1 MILKNKIRA
10 IFEETG
16 TDKADSHGY
25 EKYYASIFEN
35 FIPNSLLEIGV
46 REGRSIAAWSILF
59 PETKITGLDITH
71 SKLLK
76 NIQNF
81 TGADFFIG
89 DSTKIE
95 TSTIF
100 DDRFDIIIDDGSH
113 YYKDILR
120 TFVNFKEKF
129 NHVYVI
135 EDLMYKSE
143 FVKKFIERS
152 GEYSAQIVPSKVK
165 NVYVDK
171 TFLENNYYSKQSEKL
186 KIDLFMV
193 IVKRI

>member
-1 MILKNKIRA
+1 MILENKIKA

-35 FIPNSLLEIGV
+35 FAPNSLLEIGV

-59 PETKITGLDITH
+59 PETKISGLDITD

-76 NIQNF
+76 NIQKF
-81 TGADFFIG
+81 TGAELVVG
-89 DSTKIE
+89 DSTKKEI
-95 TSTIF
+95 SNIF
-100 DDRFDIIIDDGSH
+100 NDKFDVIIDDGSH

-120 TFVNFKEKF
+120 TFVNFKDKF
-129 NHVYVI
+129 ERVYVI
-135 EDLMYKSE
+135 EDLMYKPE

-152 GEYSAQIVPSKVK
+152 GEYSVQIMPSKVK
-165 NVYVDK
+165 DVYVDK
-171 TFLENNYYSKQSEKL
+171 TFLQHNYYSKQSKKL
-186 KIDLFMV
+186 KVDLFML
-193 IVKRI
+193 IIKRV